1 MPAPAT
7 HDALLEVLR
16 TRFAAHPERHR
27 DIAWDDVR
35 RRLDGSAEALAS
47 LAAMEASGGEP
58 DVIGRDEATGE
69 FLFVDCSPQSPTG
82 RRSCCFD
89 RAALDARKANK
100 PAHSAEELADAMGVT
115 LLDETMYR
123 HLQTLGA
130 FDTTTSSWIQTPARI
145 RALGG
150 ALFGDRRFDTVFVY
164 HNGAESYYA
173 ARGFRALRRV

>member
-1 MPAPAT
+1 MPSSA
-7 HDALLEVLR
+7 ALLSTLAA
-16 TRFAAHPERHR
+16 RFAAHPHRHPGLVWEDVLARLHR
-27 DIAWDDVR
+27 DTA
-35 RRLDGSAEALAS
+35 ALQAV
-47 LAAMEASGGEP
+47 AAMEASGGEP

-89 RAALDARKANK
+89 RAALDARKVNK

-115 LLDETMYR
+115 LLDEAMYR

-130 FDTTTSSWIQTPARI
+130 FDTTTSSWIETPARI

>member
-1 MPAPAT
+1 MQTPSPAAS
-7 HDALLEVLR
+7 LLDTLAA
-16 TRFAAHPERHR
+16 RFAAHPHRHL
-27 DIAWDDVR
+27 DITWDEVLTRVR
-35 RRLDGSAEALAS
+35 GDTGALRSLD
-47 LAAMEASGGEP
+47 AMEASGGEP

-69 FLFVDCSPQSPTG
+69 FLFVDCSVQSPAG

-115 LLDETMYR
+115 LLDEVMYR